1 MFRQGFSNN
10 CRRALSEVNNPPNPK
25 NRPTGIVAFVVIWF
39 GQVVSLMGSAM
50 SGFAITIWAW
60 QQYNSATVLAI
71 VGVCT
76 WVPGLIFAPF
86 AGALVDRWNRKLV
99 MMLSDL
105 VSGLTTVAIL
115 IIYLTSHLEIW
126 QLCVAGAISG
136 VFQAFQWPAYSAAIS
151 VMIPKKH
158 FARASGMMS
167 MAEWGSGIL
176 APVLAGAL
184 IVPIGLQGILLIDIV
199 TFVFAVS
206 TLLFVY
212 IPPTPITEEGEL
224 AKTNIW
230 QEALFGFKYI
240 YQKTSL
246 FLLQLIFAA
255 GNLMASWGAILIAPL
270 ILSKTNTNAA
280 TFGLVES
287 AGALGGIIGSSLITA
302 WGGPR
307 KKIVGVLAGWALAG
321 FLGYF
326 IIGMGK
332 GLPAWLIGS
341 FFGSFFGPVI
351 NSSNQ
356 AIWQSKVPPEI
367 QGKVFSVR
375 RIIAQMTG
383 PVGVLL
389 AGPLADRVFEPAMQT
404 DSTLSTIFGP
414 YFGYTAGSGIALM
427 IALAGL
433 ITGIVGVSG
442 FFIERVYRVETLL
455 PDFDQAAIKDPAG
468 DAIAA
473 GS

>member
-1 MFRQGFSNN
+1 VTQPGD
-10 CRRALSEVNNPPNPK
+10 PINPK
-25 NRPTGIVAFVVIWF
+25 NRPTGMGAFTLIWF
-39 GQVVSLMGSAM
+39 GQVVSLIGSAM
-50 SGFAITIWAW
+50 TGFAITIWAW
-60 QQYNSATVLAI
+60 QEYNSATVLAI

-76 WVPGLIFAPF
+76 WVPGLIFSPF

-105 VSGLTTVAIL
+105 VSGLTTVGIL
-115 IIYLTSHLEIW
+115 IIFQFGNLQIW

-136 VFQAFQWPAYSAAIS
+136 IFQSFQWPAYSAAIS

-167 MAEWGSGIL
+167 MAEWGSGIF

-184 IVPIGLQGILLIDIV
+184 IPLIGLQGILVIDIA
-199 TFVFAVS
+199 TFIFAVS
-206 TLLFVY
+206 TLFFIY
-212 IPPTPITEEGEL
+212 IPPTPVSADGEQ
-224 AKTNIW
+224 AKASIW
-230 QEALFGFKYI
+230 QEALYGFKYI
-240 YQKTSL
+240 YHKTSL
-246 FLLQLIFAA
+246 LLLQLIFAA
-255 GNLMASWGAILIAPL
+255 GNLMSSWAAILMAPL
-270 ILSKTNTNAA
+270 ILSKTNNNAA

-287 AGALGGIIGSSLITA
+287 AAALGGILGSSLITA
-302 WGGPR
+302 WGGPK
-307 KKIVGVLAGWALAG
+307 KKIIGVLGGWALSG

-326 IIGMGK
+326 IIGIGK
-332 GLPAWLIGS
+332 TLPFWLVGA

-356 AIWQSKVPPEI
+356 AIWQSKVPPDI

-375 RIIAQMTG
+375 RMIAQMTG

-389 AGPLADRVFEPAMQT
+389 AGPLADQVFEPAMET
-404 DSTLSTIFGP
+404 NTALAATFGS
-414 YFGYTAGSGIALM
+414 YFGNTAGSGIALM

-433 ITGIVGVSG
+433 VIGIVGISG
-442 FFIERVYRVETLL
+442 FFIDKVYRVETLL
-455 PDFDQAAIKDPAG
+455 PDFDEDSIKDPTG
-468 DAIAA
+468 EIITA

>member
-1 MFRQGFSNN
+1 MTDSKNKSN
-10 CRRALSEVNNPPNPK
+10 PDK
-25 NRPTGIVAFVVIWF
+25 RPAGMAAFVLIWF

-60 QQYNSATVLAI
+60 QEYNSATVLAI
-71 VGVCT
+71 VAICT
-76 WVPGLIFAPF
+76 WVPGLIFGPF

-105 VSGLTTVAIL
+105 VSGLTTVGIL
-115 IIYLTSHLEIW
+115 IIYLGGKLEIW

-151 VMIPKKH
+151 VMIPKNQY
-158 FARASGMMS
+158 ARASGMMS

-184 IVPIGLQGILLIDIV
+184 IAPIGLQGILLIDII
-199 TFVFAVS
+199 TFIFAVS
-206 TLLFVY
+206 TLLFIY
-212 IPPTPITEEGEL
+212 IPPTPVSAEGEQ
-224 AKTNIW
+224 APTNIW

-240 YQKTSL
+240 FQKTSL
-246 FLLQLIFAA
+246 LLLQLIFAA
-255 GNLMASWGAILIAPL
+255 GNLMASWATILIAPL
-270 ILSKTNTNAA
+270 ILSKTNNNAA

-307 KKIVGVLAGWALAG
+307 KKILGVLAGWALAG

-341 FFGSFFGPVI
+341 FFGAFFGPVI

-356 AIWQSKVPPEI
+356 AIWQSKVPPDI

-375 RIIAQMTG
+375 RIIAQVTG
-383 PVGVLL
+383 PVGILL

-404 DSTLSTIFGP
+404 TSALSTVFGP
-414 YFGYTAGSGIALM
+414 YFGDTAGSGIALM
-427 IALAGL
+427 IAFAGL
-433 ITGIVGVSG
+433 ITGLVGISG
-442 FFIERVYRVETLL
+442 FFIDRVYRVETLL
-455 PDFDQAAIKDPAG
+455 HDFDETIKKDPAG
-468 DAIAA
+468 EAIAA

>member
-1 MFRQGFSNN
+1 MTASKNN
-10 CRRALSEVNNPPNPK
+10 TNPVK
-25 NRPTGIVAFVVIWF
+25 RPAGMAAFVLIWF
-39 GQVVSLMGSAM
+39 GQVISLMGSAM
-50 SGFAITIWAW
+50 SGFAITVWAW
-60 QQYNSATVLAI
+60 QEYNSATVLAI

-76 WVPGLIFAPF
+76 WVPGLIFGPF

-105 VSGLTTVAIL
+105 VSGLTTVGIL
-115 IIYLTSHLEIW
+115 IIYLNGNLEIW

-136 VFQAFQWPAYSAAIS
+136 IFQAFQWPAYSAAIS

-158 FARASGMMS
+158 YARASGMMS

-184 IVPIGLQGILLIDIV
+184 IVQIGLQGILLIDIV

-206 TLLFVY
+206 TLFFIF
-212 IPPTPITEEGEL
+212 IPPTPVSAEGEQIPENL
-224 AKTNIW
+224 W

-246 FLLQLIFAA
+246 LLLQLIFAA
-255 GNLMASWGAILIAPL
+255 GNLMASWCAILIAPL
-270 ILSKTNTNAA
+270 ILSKTNNNAT

-287 AGALGGIIGSSLITA
+287 AGALGGIIGSSVITA
-302 WGGPR
+302 WGGPK
-307 KKIVGVLAGWALAG
+307 KKIIGVLAGWALCG
-321 FLGYF
+321 FAGYF
-326 IIGMGK
+326 ILGMGK
-332 GLPAWLIGS
+332 SLPFWLIGS

-356 AIWQSKVPPEI
+356 AIWQSKVPPDI

-383 PVGVLL
+383 PVGILL

-404 DSTLSTIFGP
+404 DSALSAIFGP
-414 YFGYTAGSGIALM
+414 YFGDSAGSGIALM
-427 IALAGL
+427 ITLAGL
-433 ITGIVGVSG
+433 IIGLVGISG
-442 FFIERVYRVETLL
+442 FFIDRVYRVEILL
-455 PDFDQAAIKDPAG
+455 PDFDESIIKDTAG
-468 DAIAA
+468 DPIAA

>member
-1 MFRQGFSNN
+1 M
-10 CRRALSEVNNPPNPK
+10 AENPANPGK
-25 NRPTGIVAFVVIWF
+25 RPTGMAAFTLIWF
-39 GQVVSLMGSAM
+39 GQVISLMGSAM

-60 QQYNSATVLAI
+60 QIYNSATVLAI

-76 WVPGLIFAPF
+76 WLPGLIVSPIS
-86 AGALVDRWNRKLV
+86 GALVDRWDRKLV

-115 IIYLTSHLEIW
+115 VIYQFGNLQIW

-136 VFQAFQWPAYSAAIS
+136 MFQSFQWPAYSAAITI
-151 VMIPKKH
+151 MIPKKH

-167 MAEWGSGIL
+167 MAEWGSGIF

-184 IVPIGLQGILLIDIV
+184 MAPIGLPGILVIDIF
-199 TFVFAVS
+199 TFIFAVS
-206 TLLFVY
+206 TLLFIY
-212 IPPTPITEEGEL
+212 IPPTPISSEGSL
-224 AKTNIW
+224 VTTSIW

-246 FLLQLIFAA
+246 LLLQLVFAA
-255 GNLMASWGAILIAPL
+255 GNLMASWAAILIAPL
-270 ILSKTNTNAA
+270 VLSKTNNNASM
-280 TFGLVES
+280 FGLVES
-287 AGALGGIIGSSLITA
+287 AGALGGIAGSSLITA
-302 WGGPR
+302 WGGPK
-307 KKIVGVLAGWALAG
+307 KKIVGVLVGWALCG

-326 IIGMGK
+326 IIGIGK
-332 GLPAWLIGS
+332 ALPFWLLGS

-351 NSSNQ
+351 NASNQ
-356 AIWQSKVPPEI
+356 AIWQSKVPPDI

-375 RIIAQMTG
+375 RMIAQITG

-389 AGPLADRVFEPAMQT
+389 AGPLADQVFEPAMQSNT
-404 DSTLSTIFGP
+404 ALSRVFGV
-414 YFGYTAGSGIALM
+414 YFGSSEGSGIALM

-433 ITGIVGVSG
+433 VMGLVGISG
-442 FFIERVYRVETLL
+442 FFIDKVFRVETLL
-455 PDFDQAAIKDPAG
+455 PDFDQGIKKDPA
-468 DAIAA
+468 AEALAA

>member
-1 MFRQGFSNN
+1 
-10 CRRALSEVNNPPNPK
+10 
-25 NRPTGIVAFVVIWF
+25 
-39 GQVVSLMGSAM
+39 
-50 SGFAITIWAW
+50 
-60 QQYNSATVLAI
+60 
-71 VGVCT
+71 
-76 WVPGLIFAPF
+76 
-86 AGALVDRWNRKLV
+86 
-99 MMLSDL
+99 
-105 VSGLTTVAIL
+105 
-115 IIYLTSHLEIW
+115 
-126 QLCVAGAISG
+126 
-136 VFQAFQWPAYSAAIS
+136 
-151 VMIPKKH
+151 
-158 FARASGMMS
+158 
-167 MAEWGSGIL
+167 
-176 APVLAGAL
+176 
-184 IVPIGLQGILLIDIV
+184 
-199 TFVFAVS
+199 
-206 TLLFVY
+206 
-212 IPPTPITEEGEL
+212 
-224 AKTNIW
+224 
-230 QEALFGFKYI
+230 
-240 YQKTSL
+240 
-246 FLLQLIFAA
+246 LIFAA

-270 ILSKTNTNAA
+270 ILSKTNNNAA

-287 AGALGGIIGSSLITA
+287 AGAFGGIVGSSLITA

-332 GLPAWLIGS
+332 GFPAWLIGS

-375 RIIAQMTG
+375 RIFAQMTG
-383 PVGVLL
+383 PVGVLM

-433 ITGIVGVSG
+433 ITGIVGISG
-442 FFIERVYRVETLL
+442 FFIDRVYRVETLL
-455 PDFDQAAIKDPAG
+455 PDFDQAVIKDPAG